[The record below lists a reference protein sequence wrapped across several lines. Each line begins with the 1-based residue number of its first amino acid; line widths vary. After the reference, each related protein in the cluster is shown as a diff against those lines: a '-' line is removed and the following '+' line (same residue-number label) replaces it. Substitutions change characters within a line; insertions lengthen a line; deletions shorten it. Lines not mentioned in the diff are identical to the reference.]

1 MAKRRGGHARGQVL
15 VLASLVL
22 FVLCLAVL
30 AVVNLGHQV
39 TERVRL
45 LNSADAAAYSV
56 SAMEARAFNFYAFA
70 NRTHVSHYVSA
81 MAWQSHLSFIY
92 FTEAFLTDFYGVM
105 KSLDGCAGQRRGF
118 WLAACPV
125 LENVPYLGPALR
137 VLGMVIQVYRGI
149 LAAYQRSLR
158 VLDPDSTIG
167 RQIIPAHRQLN
178 QALTVV
184 SDAVM
189 VTALKEAQEAAKSV
203 AQENDKDV
211 DVAYSQAVSGA
222 LNACLF
228 DRAHSRES
236 NGSPLAPAD
245 PFQPIQPSAVHESSK
260 ESRAKRVMGA
270 LSNATRFAC
279 DADRGP
285 CTRGFVTARKLGDGL
300 PLPAALA
307 PIRKLMEA
315 VPHWGQT
322 RLLSYEL
329 AKGFD
334 DREDGNLIR
343 HWKDP
348 PNAPQAMMAQGDN
361 LGADDLYFIKLG
373 PASLGPFHNPFACNS
388 GTHYSQCWGDPR
400 QGAGDDR
407 TLPFR
412 AMLKTSVWAMNASE
426 RNGRAGG
433 VHWRVSY
440 VGWPPGRG
448 QVDPKGPE
456 ARLGLHR
463 SSVCVT
469 PAGCVGGFGV
479 SVDVYVA
486 NVRPIEDGN
495 HLWEGIVP
503 FMHFE
508 PGDFAEA
515 CPSLRSPS
523 PFTAATRSRE
533 FNQPSAWVLLN
544 KSPRALRN
552 ASEPTVGTNAPALLN
567 EQGSVSFELG
577 GRSTLQLDG
586 SPAGAGRLPPGL
598 NAIARAQTYYHR
610 PGNWAEQPN
619 FFNPYWRPR
628 LASVFQ
634 GRETSPL
641 VAELLR
647 VLPPAAARQP
657 EKFVTH

>member
-1 MAKRRGGHARGQVL
+1 MPSANARGQVL

-22 FVLCLAVL
+22 FILCLAAL
-30 AVVNLGHQV
+30 AVANLGHRV

-45 LNSADAAAYSV
+45 QNSADAAAYSI

-81 MAWQSHLSFIY
+81 MVWQSHLSFIY

-105 KSLDGCAGQRRGF
+105 KSVDGCAGQRRGF
-118 WLAACPV
+118 WLAACPL

-137 VLGMVIQVYRGI
+137 VLGMVIQTYRGI
-149 LAAYQRSLR
+149 LTIYQRSLR
-158 VLDPDSTIG
+158 AFDPDSMIG
-167 RQIIPAHRQLN
+167 RRIIPAHRQLN

-184 SDAVM
+184 SNAEM
-189 VTALKEAQEAAKSV
+189 LTALKEAQEAAKSV
-203 AQENDKDV
+203 TQENDKDV
-211 DVAYSQAVSGA
+211 DVVYSQAMSGA

-228 DRAHSRES
+228 DRAHFREA
-236 NGSPLAPAD
+236 NGSPFAPAD

-260 ESRAKRVMGA
+260 ESRAKRAMGA

-279 DADRGP
+279 DADHGP

-322 RLLSYEL
+322 RFLSYEL

-343 HWKDP
+343 HWRDP

-373 PASLGPFHNPFACNS
+373 PASLGPFHNPFACKR

-400 QGAGDDR
+400 QGAGDDH

-456 ARLGLHR
+456 ARLGLHH
-463 SSVCVT
+463 SSICVV
-469 PAGCVGGFGV
+469 PAGCLGEFGV

-495 HLWEGIVP
+495 HVWEGIVP

-515 CPSLRSPS
+515 CPSLRPPS
-523 PFTAATRSRE
+523 QLSAATRSRE

-544 KSPRALRN
+544 KSRHALRN
-552 ASEPTVGTNAPALLN
+552 PSEPTLGTNAPALLN
-567 EQGSVSFELG
+567 EEGSVSCELG
-577 GRSTLQLDG
+577 GRSTLQLDA
-586 SPAGAGRLPPGL
+586 SRAGAGGLLPGV

-647 VLPPAAARQP
+647 ALPPDAARQP
-657 EKFVTH
+657 EKFITH